1 MQLSAI
7 SGRRLIASKAGAQRV
22 FVKRVYE
29 PSVPSDG
36 IRFLVERLWPRGMR
50 KKSLRMNAWLKDI
63 APSNELRR
71 WFSHD
76 PAKWAEFR
84 RRYFEE
90 LKGRRDA
97 LQPIVEAEIDGNVT
111 LLYSAHDT
119 EHNNAVALK
128 DYLASLRVRDQR
140 VRPSNHRRAT

>member
-1 MQLSAI
+1 
-7 SGRRLIASKAGAQRV
+7 
-22 FVKRVYE
+22 
-29 PSVPSDG
+29 
-36 IRFLVERLWPRGMR
+36 MR

-76 PAKWAEFR
+76 PAKWTEFR

-90 LKGRRDA
+90 LKSHRDA
-97 LQPIVEAEIDGNVT
+97 LQPIVEAEMDGNVT
-111 LLYSAHDT
+111 LLYSAHDK

-128 DYLASLRVRDQR
+128 DHLATLRVRDQR
-140 VRPSNHRRAT
+140 ARPTNRRRAT

>member
-1 MQLSAI
+1 MPLLAMSR
-7 SGRRLIASKAGAQRV
+7 RRLIASRAEAHRV

-50 KKSLRMNAWLKDI
+50 KNSLRMNAWLKDI
-63 APSNELRR
+63 APSSDLRR

-76 PAKWAEFR
+76 PAKWTEFR

-90 LKGRRDA
+90 LKSHREA
-97 LQPIVEAEIDGNVT
+97 LQPILEAEIDGNVT

-128 DYLASLRVRDQR
+128 DHLATLRLRDQR
-140 VRPSNHRRAT
+140 VRPTPRRRAT